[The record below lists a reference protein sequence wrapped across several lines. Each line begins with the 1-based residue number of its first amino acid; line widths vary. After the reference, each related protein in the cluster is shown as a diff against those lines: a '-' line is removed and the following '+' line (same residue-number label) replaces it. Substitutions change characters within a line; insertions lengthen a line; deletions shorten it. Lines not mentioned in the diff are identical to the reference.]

1 MKNWYASVYKA
12 LIMASV
18 VAFIISFY
26 STGTVSLG
34 ALLSGYSVLILAV
47 MMILL
52 ILFNN
57 VIKVKTDASTLNVIL
72 SILSSSGPFLL
83 MLGVI
88 GLILYLIIRYQDIIV
103 SGHVSNNYYTFSN
116 IAIMLFL
123 IQIYIVYTNI
133 ASDKFQITGKI
144 SPSSSSLI
152 YLFGILTCLCSLIL
166 FNVLTYF
173 TTDGFTVSKIN

>member
-12 LIMASV
+12 LIMTSV
-18 VAFIISFY
+18 IAFIISFY
-26 STGTVSLG
+26 STGTLSLG

-52 ILFNN
+52 ILFNH
-57 VIKVKTDASTLNVIL
+57 VIKARTDNSTTNVVL

-83 MLGVI
+83 MLAVI
-88 GLILYLIIRYQDIIV
+88 ALILYLIIRYKDIII
-103 SGHVSNNYYTFSN
+103 SGHVSHSYYTFSN

-133 ASDKFQITGKI
+133 ASDKFETTCKI
-144 SPSSSSLI
+144 SPVSSSLI
-152 YLFGILTCLCSLIL
+152 YLFGLLSWICSLIL
-166 FNVLTYF
+166 FTVLTYF
-173 TTDGFTVSKIN
+173 TTDGFAVSKN